1 MQCHLASKSLSSY
14 LSFPRARITGIY
26 LPLKLDTE
34 YFTLLNI
41 IFQFPGH
48 MDQKLTSVGPSKIVL
63 RQEKQIN
70 KKNPFQSEEKLQK
83 FTKGTLG
90 QKGKQRYTMVMGEE
104 KKVRKTSATQL
115 SSASRSRNCIEIIIL
130 KNNKRQTIS
139 ISKESI
145 CTTKQKTQF
154 L

>member
-1 MQCHLASKSLSSY
+1 
-14 LSFPRARITGIY
+14 
-26 LPLKLDTE
+26 
-34 YFTLLNI
+34 
-41 IFQFPGH
+41 
-48 MDQKLTSVGPSKIVL
+48 VL